1 MCGIF
6 RFFRPPGPLVDLDPP
21 SPDRGAVP
29 ALPLEEGRPGEP
41 PQLPA
46 PLPAA
51 AAADHEGVRVERREG
66 GEEGVGGGGVASVA
80 ADDDQLVLAQV
91 WGAGGVAGVGQ
102 GEGELLRHVIDSRSS
117 RLELQRSSELPSD
130 IEEEFFHYS
139 FYSYMIF

>member
-21 SPDRGAVP
+21 SPSPSDRGAVP

-66 GEEGVGGGGVASVA
+66 GEEGGGGVASVA

-91 WGAGGVAGVGQ
+91 GRAGGVAGVGQ
-102 GEGELLRHVIDSRSS
+102 GEGELLRMFYIRG
-117 RLELQRSSELPSD
+117 RLVLLGRRAVLFPCC
-130 IEEEFFHYS
+130 I
-139 FYSYMIF
+139 

>member
-21 SPDRGAVP
+21 SPSPDSGAVP

-51 AAADHEGVRVERREG
+51 AAADHEGVGVERREG
-66 GEEGVGGGGVASVA
+66 GEEGVGVASVA

-91 WGAGGVAGVGQ
+91 GRAGGVAGVGQ
-102 GEGELLRHVIDSRSS
+102 GEGELLRNVMDSRSS